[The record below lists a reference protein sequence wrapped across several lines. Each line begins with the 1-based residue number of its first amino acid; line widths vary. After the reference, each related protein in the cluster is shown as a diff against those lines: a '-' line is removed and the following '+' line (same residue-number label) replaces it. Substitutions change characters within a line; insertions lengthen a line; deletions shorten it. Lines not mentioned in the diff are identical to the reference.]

1 MHPLDPGRVHE
12 NFVERAR
19 GGHTLER
26 TAPELQRDEMF
37 RQPIGVDL
45 IEIGAKGGLHRVDE
59 AAQDAILIEAF
70 DLPQRGFDGC
80 DDLSLACL
88 ALVRRLIG
96 ARIEARLE
104 QTYDIGGDG
113 RMLDQRRPHVVLGVG
128 HADLPQEARNGAD
141 QGHVTPHHPCRQH
154 ERVVA
159 VVLRAAAHHDQ
170 ERRLETLLDG
180 LEIDGASIRALEQH
194 VVKPDIGLAFGIV
207 LATRAI

>member
-1 MHPLDPGRVHE
+1 MNSLYAAVPSAMYGFPRSSLCQPLRHKAALGTDRHDNGVLHLLRLDQSEDLGAEVLWPIRPADAAARDLAEAQMHPLDPGRVHE

-80 DDLSLACL
+80 DDLGLACL

-96 ARIEARLE
+96 ARIEARSG
-104 QTYDIGGDG
+104 TDVRY
-113 RMLDQRRPHVVLGVG
+113 RRRWPN
-128 HADLPQEARNGAD
+128 A
-141 QGHVTPHHPCRQH
+141 
-154 ERVVA
+154 
-159 VVLRAAAHHDQ
+159 
-170 ERRLETLLDG
+170 
-180 LEIDGASIRALEQH
+180 
-194 VVKPDIGLAFGIV
+194 
-207 LATRAI
+207 